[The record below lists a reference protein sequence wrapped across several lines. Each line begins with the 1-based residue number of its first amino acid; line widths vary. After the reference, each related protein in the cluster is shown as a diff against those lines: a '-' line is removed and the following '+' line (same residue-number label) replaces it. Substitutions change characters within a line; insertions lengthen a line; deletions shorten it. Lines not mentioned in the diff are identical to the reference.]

1 MIHYYIETFFDLHNR
16 IHSLKDL
23 DPFDNTHEYAE
34 IQELLIEKISHVEKK
49 IRENKKLIQD
59 LRKELKTKRE
69 IPLSKKQSKNIKLR
83 IQNARGR
90 IDGYKDLHYYF
101 RQFGDSLAFL
111 LINKWDI
118 KPLAIKETPGFI
130 SLKEGVRNER
140 KAFRHAYSVGL
151 IAIYNDITTAV
162 KYGDLTIIK
171 KGSPPLFVEM
181 KSSELQ
187 NKRGKR
193 QEENLHKLTSY
204 LNTDSTDGLFGREI
218 ETKRIEYNYCDYSTK
233 EVNLAIIKYR
243 KTGFYRGELEDGIN
257 LIILDADDL
266 NKKNA
271 PVPGLFQSAQ
281 SLIIPLNLRKKDNLG
296 YFPYPLIFNRSED
309 LIEFY
314 LDWMILLIDID
325 IGVIKRKLEG
335 FGYEVQ
341 LIEDDE
347 DWILKV
353 NNPKAKDDQLEF
365 LLIGHYLWNR
375 MVYEF
380 MTLKSFIKV
389 IVDTLENAPNKV

>member
-1 MIHYYIETFFDLHNR
+1 M
-16 IHSLKDL
+16 
-23 DPFDNTHEYAE
+23 
-34 IQELLIEKISHVEKK
+34 
-49 IRENKKLIQD
+49 
-59 LRKELKTKRE
+59 
-69 IPLSKKQSKNIKLR
+69 
-83 IQNARGR
+83 
-90 IDGYKDLHYYF
+90 
-101 RQFGDSLAFL
+101 
-111 LINKWDI
+111 
-118 KPLAIKETPGFI
+118 
-130 SLKEGVRNER
+130 
-140 KAFRHAYSVGL
+140 
-151 IAIYNDITTAV
+151 
-162 KYGDLTIIK
+162 
-171 KGSPPLFVEM
+171 
-181 KSSELQ
+181 
-187 NKRGKR
+187 
-193 QEENLHKLTSY
+193 
-204 LNTDSTDGLFGREI
+204 
-218 ETKRIEYNYCDYSTK
+218 
-233 EVNLAIIKYR
+233 
-243 KTGFYRGELEDGIN
+243 
-257 LIILDADDL
+257 DADDL

-271 PVPGLFQSAQ
+271 PVPGLFQSLSILDHSAE
-281 SLIIPLNLRKKDNLG
+281 PKKKDNLG